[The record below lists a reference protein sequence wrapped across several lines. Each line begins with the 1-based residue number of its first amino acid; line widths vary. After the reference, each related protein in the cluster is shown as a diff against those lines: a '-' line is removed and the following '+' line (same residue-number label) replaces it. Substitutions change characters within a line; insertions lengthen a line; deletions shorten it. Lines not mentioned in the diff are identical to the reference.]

1 MTSRLE
7 KSLTGITINIFAI
20 ERALNSNPEAVNFRF
35 ASGETPLTFA
45 VTRGNQ
51 AVVEL
56 LLKYQA
62 DPNMRSR
69 FDIPPLQ
76 IAVFRNSTNIVKLLL
91 RYGAKINDVD
101 EFGNTALTIALQ
113 NNNEELVKLLLD
125 NNAEFTRQT
134 EEVLKQRYQ
143 WYRDSVETRKQ
154 LAIVL
159 KQIFYKDGDYLLPL
173 EIREQ
178 ILPKLPFYM
187 TPKF

>member
-1 MTSRLE
+1 MVSRLE
-7 KSLTGITINIFAI
+7 KSVTSIVPNIFAI
-20 ERALNSNPEAVNFRF
+20 ERILKTEPGNVNTRF

-51 AVVEL
+51 AVVGL
-56 LLKYQA
+56 LLKYGA
-62 DPNMRSR
+62 NPNINSN

-76 IAVFRNSTNIVKLLL
+76 IAVFRNSINIVNLLL
-91 RYGAKINDVD
+91 TYGANVNAAD

-125 NNAEFTRQT
+125 NNAEFTRET
-134 EEVLKQRYQ
+134 EEILKQRYQ
-143 WYRDSVETRKQ
+143 WYRDSVELRKQ

-173 EIREQ
+173 EIRDK
-178 ILPKLPFYM
+178 ILSYTPYYM
-187 TPKF
+187 MPKF